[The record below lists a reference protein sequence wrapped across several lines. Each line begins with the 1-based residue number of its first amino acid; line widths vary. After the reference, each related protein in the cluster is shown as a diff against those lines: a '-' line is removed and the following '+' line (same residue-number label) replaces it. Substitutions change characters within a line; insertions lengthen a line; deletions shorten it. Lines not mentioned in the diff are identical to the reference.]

1 MDGSCAT
8 KVDENGVEVD
18 FFLGWRGSECPTHE
32 ETIAWKKE
40 ESIKMSLQYDNTLV
54 LWTWLKVYGYLLS
67 GIFLV
72 GLVLTTLIP
81 VIGNKI
87 NCPVT
92 IY

>member
-54 LWTWLKVYGYLLS
+54 LWTWLNISGWS
-67 GIFLV
+67 GIDNV
-72 GLVLTTLIP
+72 DTSHW
-81 VIGNKI
+81 
-87 NCPVT
+87 
-92 IY
+92 